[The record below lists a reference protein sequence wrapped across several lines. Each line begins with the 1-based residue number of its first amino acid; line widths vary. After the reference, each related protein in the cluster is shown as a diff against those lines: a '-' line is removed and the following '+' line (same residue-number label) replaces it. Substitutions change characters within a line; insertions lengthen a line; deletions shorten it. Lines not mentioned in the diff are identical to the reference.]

1 MPTRPCSQ
9 QAELW
14 GCAGTERGRAHACAR
29 GSCLS
34 CSVPAPGAQG
44 EARRLCR
51 TPAWAPRGAGPLPAR
66 RACTQQPARR
76 RGSARRPGWAGSSG
90 RTVQPE
96 PRPGPTAGHR
106 SEPRRLRERL
116 CCQRHPPGSQCVPR
130 LCPVAER
137 RPKDLAR
144 SCPAMANEEEHP
156 SALSD
161 KQVFVLTCIYLPA
174 LLLSLVGSAS
184 VLAVTS
190 RRRRCCHIQLRP
202 LFLLAL
208 ADFLAAAV
216 LLSTATIQLLPAP
229 LFIPAYAACPYGLML
244 ATTFYAVSFLMVVVY
259 AYEAYRAIHGWRAWH
274 VAALQERSGCLES
287 AWRGLPYI
295 LAWLLPALTLLGQ
308 LIARGTSLTDIAPK
322 PIQPSVPSNRS
333 NETYSLYCSSCLLLI
348 RRSQDLCYQYV
359 GRKDVGLEG
368 KIIFILYLLLVL
380 SCCTLLYRRV
390 KLWSRRNAAA
400 PLLALEKDGFAG
412 RSIRSVSRVS
422 HYFQL
427 VFLLCWAPAF
437 LLTILSFT
445 SIKPASVFALYV
457 ATALSTSLQGFL
469 HSLAYGWLRRNF
481 RREAVGPRPSLQHP
495 RGLQGFYDE
504 SLGALP

>member
-1 MPTRPCSQ
+1 MCRDRTGPRSRLRPRELPLLLRSCSRCSRGGAKALPHARLGSTRGRSPPCSQ
-9 QAELW
+9 GL
-14 GCAGTERGRAHACAR
+14 HAA
-29 GSCLS
+29 
-34 CSVPAPGAQG
+34 
-44 EARRLCR
+44 
-51 TPAWAPRGAGPLPAR
+51 
-66 RACTQQPARR
+66 ACTSP
-76 RGSARRPGWAGSSG
+76 GKCPPPGWAGSSG

-380 SCCTLLYRRV
+380 SCCTLLYHRV
-390 KLWSRRNAAA
+390 KLWSRRNAAT

-445 SIKPASVFALYV
+445 SIKPASVFVLYV